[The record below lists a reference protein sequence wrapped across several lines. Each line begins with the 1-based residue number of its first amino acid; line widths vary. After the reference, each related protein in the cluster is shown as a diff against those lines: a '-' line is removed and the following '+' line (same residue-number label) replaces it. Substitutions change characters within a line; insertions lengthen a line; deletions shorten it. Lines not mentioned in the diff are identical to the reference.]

1 MYNTNKQ
8 INSMASDSK
17 TVHGITNS
25 IRKMT
30 ISPKKAAMHKIIA
43 NPGKY
48 IAAFNILLRA
58 WIRANILSIDHT
70 LALICDEL
78 LSYEMPPDFMV
89 WYFDKRRTVAKFNKF
104 NMFREQHG
112 DKIKATAV
120 IQQSHLSVPVATGTY
135 RPDMSAIAAAD
146 AFGPPPAR
154 EGGRKKRTQHRRMR
168 RTRIIRT
175 RRHRGQNRKS
185 RK

>member
-1 MYNTNKQ
+1 
-8 INSMASDSK
+8 MASDSK
-17 TVHGITNS
+17 TVHGITSS

-58 WIRANILSIDHT
+58 WIRANIELGNPLIDDT
-70 LALICDEL
+70 IRLAYYEL
-78 LSYEMPPDFMV
+78 LSYEMPPEFMV
-89 WYFDKRRTVAKFNKF
+89 WYFDKRRTMVAKFNKF

-120 IQQSHLSVPVATGTY
+120 IQQSHLSVPVATGATY

-154 EGGRKKRTQHRRMR
+154 EGGRKKRTQQRRMR

>member
-1 MYNTNKQ
+1 
-8 INSMASDSK
+8 MASNSK
-17 TVHGITNS
+17 TVSKITSS

-30 ISPKKAAMHKIIA
+30 ISPEQTAIHKIII

-70 LALICDEL
+70 LGLICDEL
-78 LSYEMPPDFMV
+78 LSYEMPPEFML
-89 WYFDKRRTVAKFNKF
+89 WYFDERRPTIAKFNKF

-112 DKIKATAV
+112 DKIKAVNV
-120 IQQSHLSVPVATGTY
+120 IQQSHLPVATDATY
-135 RPDMSAIAAAD
+135 RPVMSAIAAAD
-146 AFGPPPAR
+146 AFGPR
-154 EGGRKKRTQHRRMR
+154 GGGRKKRTQHRRMR

-175 RRHRGQNRKS
+175 RRHRAQNRKS

>member
-1 MYNTNKQ
+1 M
-8 INSMASDSK
+8 
-17 TVHGITNS
+17 HGITSS

-30 ISPKKAAMHKIIA
+30 ISPEKAAIRKIIA
-43 NPGKY
+43 KPQKY
-48 IAAFNILLRA
+48 ITAFNILLRA
-58 WIRANILSIDHT
+58 WIKAHILSIDHT
-70 LALICDEL
+70 LGLICDEL

-89 WYFDKRRTVAKFNKF
+89 WYFDKRSAIDKFNKF

-120 IQQSHLSVPVATGTY
+120 IQQSHIPVPVATGATY

-146 AFGPPPAR
+146 AFGPN
-154 EGGRKKRTQHRRMR
+154 GGRKKRTQQRRMR

-175 RRHRGQNRKS
+175 RRHRAQNRKS

>member
-1 MYNTNKQ
+1 M
-8 INSMASDSK
+8 
-17 TVHGITNS
+17 GITS
-25 IRKMT
+25 SQKT
-30 ISPKKAAMHKIIA
+30 ISPEEAAIRKIIA

-48 IAAFNILLRA
+48 IAAFNILLKA
-58 WIRANILSIDHT
+58 WIRANIELGNPSIDIT
-70 LALICDEL
+70 IRLPYYELATH
-78 LSYEMPPDFMV
+78 EMPSDFMV
-89 WYFDKRRTVAKFNKF
+89 WYFDKRRTMVAKFNKF

-120 IQQSHLSVPVATGTY
+120 IQQSHLPVPVATGATY

-146 AFGPPPAR
+146 AFGPAG
-154 EGGRKKRTQHRRMR
+154 GGRKKRTQHRRMR

-175 RRHRGQNRKS
+175 RRHRGQSRKS

>member
-1 MYNTNKQ
+1 
-8 INSMASDSK
+8 MASNSK
-17 TVHGITNS
+17 SKGIKSS
-25 IRKMT
+25 IGKT
-30 ISPKKAAMHKIIA
+30 ESPKKAAIHKIIE
-43 NPGKY
+43 NPKQY

-58 WIRANILSIDHT
+58 WIRANIELGNPLIDVNIRFKYHE
-70 LALICDEL
+70 IV
-78 LSYEMPPDFMV
+78 SHEMPPDFMV
-89 WYFDKRRTVAKFNKF
+89 WYFDKRRTMVAKFNKF
-104 NMFREQHG
+104 NMFRQEHG

-135 RPDMSAIAAAD
+135 DMSAIAAAD
-146 AFGPPPAR
+146 AFGPPAR
-154 EGGRKKRTQHRRMR
+154 EGGRKKRKQTRRMR

>member
-1 MYNTNKQ
+1 
-8 INSMASDSK
+8 MASNSE
-17 TVHGITNS
+17 TVRGITRS

-30 ISPKKAAMHKIIA
+30 ISPEKAAIHKIIA

-58 WIRANILSIDHT
+58 WIRANIELGNPSIDVT
-70 LALICDEL
+70 IRLAYYEILTN
-78 LSYEMPPDFMV
+78 EMPPDFMV
-89 WYFDKRRTVAKFNKF
+89 WYFDKRRTMVSKFNNF

-112 DKIKATAV
+112 YKIKATAV
-120 IQQSHLSVPVATGTY
+120 IQQSHLLVPVAIGATY
-135 RPDMSAIAAAD
+135 RPNMSAIAAAD
-146 AFGPPPAR
+146 AFGPPPAAGY
-154 EGGRKKRTQHRRMR
+154 GGRKKRTQHRRMR

-175 RRHRGQNRKS
+175 RRHRAQNRKS